1 MAIYHIMLLYSP
13 GASGGKAYHRPAR
26 QRLMQEEDPAD
37 LSTCQE
43 GYKMVD
49 YDRQQTW
56 YPAN

>member
-49 YDRQQTW
+49 YDHQQTW
-56 YPAN
+56 